1 MGGQKFEVP
10 DWRQYKV
17 EGVPEL
23 ERLQRLLANH
33 NLKDPWI
40 RNEVWRYHP
49 GEYTSSV
56 TNMKRSV
63 FRGFKYAVAAMA
75 VTILVEKLQEKY
87 GPPKDH
93 GHH

>member
-40 RNEVWRYHP
+40 R
-49 GEYTSSV
+49 
-56 TNMKRSV
+56 
-63 FRGFKYAVAAMA
+63 
-75 VTILVEKLQEKY
+75 
-87 GPPKDH
+87 
-93 GHH
+93 